1 MALLPDLLRAA
12 GAPGAAAALRADPV
26 LNHNFIVS
34 LLDTSSSLA
43 GSQALGIAASAALS
57 AVSDVLLGGFSE
69 CSGLE
74 ASMKVEEFNE
84 GGNNG
89 AVLKFP
95 GRVSWGNLSFKK
107 GVGASSALWDWAY
120 GFAIGKGK
128 RRDGLVVLLTEL
140 HVPNNIWYFRRGLP
154 LKWSGPA
161 LNATQSNVAIE
172 SIEIAH
178 EGLYQVPFV
187 GAASGLAGLAAGSVG
202 GALQAGAGAVSA
214 AGNL

>member
-26 LNHNFIVS
+26 LCHNFVVS

-43 GSQALGIAASAALS
+43 AGAALS

-74 ASMKVEEFNE
+74 ANMKVEEFNE

-89 AVLKFP
+89 AALKFP
-95 GRVSWGNLSFKK
+95 GRVSWANLSFKK

-128 RRDGLVVLLTEL
+128 RRDGLVVLLSEL
-140 HVPNNIWYFRRGLP
+140 HVPSNIWYFRRGLP

-161 LNATQSNVAIE
+161 LNATQNNVAIE
-172 SIEIAH
+172 SIEISH

-187 GAASGLAGLAAGSVG
+187 GAAQAAV
-202 GALQAGAGAVSA
+202 GAVSA
-214 AGNL
+214 AGSF